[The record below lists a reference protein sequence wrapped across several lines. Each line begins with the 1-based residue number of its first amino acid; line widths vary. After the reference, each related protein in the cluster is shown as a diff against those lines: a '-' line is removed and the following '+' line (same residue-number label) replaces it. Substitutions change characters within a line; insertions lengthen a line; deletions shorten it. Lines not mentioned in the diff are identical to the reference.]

1 MHYNYAILGSG
12 RQGTAAAYDLLL
24 YGNCKSLWLVDQ
36 NSRQVESARKR
47 LQKLTNN
54 SSIQTRAIDIRDRQ
68 KLSEFL
74 QEIDVCISA
83 VPFYFN
89 LEITKAAIATQTSM
103 CDLGGNTAIV
113 YQQLAL
119 HEEARKAEVSIVPD
133 CGMSPGLANNLA
145 AYLISK
151 FDQPEE
157 IYIWDGGLPQNPRP
171 PWNYLLTFNFEG
183 LINEYYGTTEFI
195 RQGKIVEIPAFTE
208 YELVPFEEPL
218 GELEAFVTTGGTST
232 APRTYLG
239 RLQTYQ
245 NKTLRYPGHFHQWNV
260 FKQAGFFETEPV
272 KVNGNEYRPR
282 DLLLAVVEPQIR
294 ARPGDKDF
302 AIIRVKGLG
311 KIKNQK
317 TELFLE
323 IIDRYDEDTGFTAM
337 ERLTGW
343 HAAIVAGMIARGEV
357 TTGAIPLEKAVS
369 GERIVQEIRKRGI
382 AVKEY

>member
-282 DLLLAVVEPQIR
+282 DLLRAVVEPQIR